1 AARAERVV
9 FRFFKR
15 IGATGAH
22 SVAIAGNHDS
32 PDRFEAWG
40 ALTELVNVWA
50 IGRPKAANDG
60 GVLDLKMQCG
70 ERAVIAAV
78 PFASQRRLVS
88 ALDVA
93 DGDDVAMKKYADQ
106 MTRIVRSLCGSF
118 RNDAVNLL
126 CLHTHLEGA
135 IKGTSERQVHL
146 GEDWAALPATL
157 PPNAHYIA
165 LGHIHKPQT
174 IPAPSPAYYAGSPL
188 QLDFGEAGIE
198 KSFVVIE
205 AQPGPRPAKIAR
217 VAYVGGKPLRRFAG
231 TLQELEQKA
240 EELKQDG
247 WLRVIVKVDKRDP
260 DVNRRV
266 RKLLPNAVS
275 VDVEAPALSSDA
287 EPASSDDSYAEF
299 HRQRHGKAPSAEL
312 LAAFDQLRAEAEKE

>member
-1 AARAERVV
+1 
-9 FRFFKR
+9 
-15 IGATGAH
+15 
-22 SVAIAGNHDS
+22 
-32 PDRFEAWG
+32 
-40 ALTELVNVWA
+40 
-50 IGRPKAANDG
+50 
-60 GVLDLKMQCG
+60 
-70 ERAVIAAV
+70 V

-106 MTRIVRSLCGSF
+106 MTRIVRSLCASF
-118 RNDAVNLL
+118 RGDAVNLL

-205 AQPGPRPAKIAR
+205 AQPGPRPAKISR

-260 DVNRRV
+260 DVNRQV
-266 RKLLPNAVS
+266 RQLLPNAVS
-275 VDVEAPALSSDA
+275 VDVEAPAPGNDA
-287 EPASSDDSYAEF
+287 EPASCEDSYPEYY
-299 HRQRHGKAPSAEL
+299 RQKHGKAPSAEL
-312 LAAFDQLRAEAEKE
+312 LAAFDQLRAEAEKQSCVPSS